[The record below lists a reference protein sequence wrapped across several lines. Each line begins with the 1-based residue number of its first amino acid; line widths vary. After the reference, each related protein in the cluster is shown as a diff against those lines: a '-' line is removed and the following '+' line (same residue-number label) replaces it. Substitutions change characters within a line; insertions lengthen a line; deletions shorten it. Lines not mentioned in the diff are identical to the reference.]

1 MAATPEKLVKDKI
14 KALLK
19 TYGAYY
25 RLDVKT
31 GLATNGDPDFDV
43 CHAGR
48 FAGVEAK
55 AGRGQPTA
63 LQYARLLEIQKA
75 GGAAFIINE
84 TNLIDLQFWLARP
97 NDRVYNGN
105 LREWPNP
112 LDKLL

>member
-1 MAATPEKLVKDKI
+1 MAKTPEGRVKEKI

-19 TYGAYY
+19 QYGAYY

-55 AGRGQPTA
+55 AGEGQPSA
-63 LQYARLLEIQKA
+63 LQYAKLLEIQKA
-75 GGAAFIINE
+75 GGAAFVINE
-84 TNLIDLQFWLARP
+84 TNLHQLESWLLDPGRAST
-97 NDRVYNGN
+97 GN
-105 LREWPNP
+105 LHEWANP
-112 LDKLL
+112 LDKLK